1 MSPEPVLPEPVLQ
14 VSGLEVVLGR
24 GARRRRVLDDV
35 ALHVSAGEIVGLVGE
50 TGSGKSTL
58 ARAVL
63 GLVPVARGVVRVAG
77 RETQAL
83 RGAAR
88 RAHRREGHVQYV
100 FQDPLRSFD
109 PDRTVGDSVGEPLA
123 VRGGGLAR
131 REIADAVARR
141 FADVQLDPALASRL
155 PGELSG
161 GQRQRAAV
169 ARALITDPR
178 VVILDEPVSALD
190 AANRVRV
197 LELLTVLRGAGVAL
211 LYISHDLGSVAGI
224 TDRTAVLYDGR
235 IVETAPSHRLIREP
249 QHPYSRLLVGSAP
262 TLTGAGLDRAERAR
276 LRAELADT
284 AR

>member
-123 VRGGGLAR
+123 VCGGLAR
-131 REIADAVARR
+131 PELADAVARR
-141 FADVQLDPALASRL
+141 LADVQLDPALASRL

-262 TLTGAGLDRAERAR
+262 TLTGAGLARDERAR